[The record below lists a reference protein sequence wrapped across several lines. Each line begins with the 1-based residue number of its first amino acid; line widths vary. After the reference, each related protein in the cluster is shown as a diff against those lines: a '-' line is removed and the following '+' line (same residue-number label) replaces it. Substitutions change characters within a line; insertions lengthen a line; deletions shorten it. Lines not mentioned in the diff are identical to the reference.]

1 MVVSNVNRWRA
12 ILAITLLMV
21 AMSGKAEERLVA
33 HFSGGSLY
41 EWQEK
46 SFVGNTHYQFV
57 TDAGR
62 QSLEATANGTAS
74 GLFREITI
82 DLNKTPY
89 LNWSWWVDDVL
100 QGNDEKLKSGDDYP
114 VRIYVVVSGGFF
126 FWRTRAINYVW
137 SNSQPIDSHWP
148 NAYTRRAAMVAVRS
162 GVEQSGQWVSEKRNV
177 QEDFRRLFGRDIDQI
192 DAVAIMSDSDS
203 DNSGGQVRARYGDIF
218 FSSQ

>member
-1 MVVSNVNRWRA
+1 MVVSYVNGWRA
-12 ILAITLLMV
+12 IVVITLLMV
-21 AMSGKAEERLVA
+21 SIQGKAEERLVA
-33 HFSGGSLY
+33 HFSAGSLH

-46 SFVGNTHYQFV
+46 SFVGHTRYQFV
-57 TDAGR
+57 TDVGS

-74 GLFREITI
+74 GLFREITV

-89 LNWSWWVDDVL
+89 LNWSWWVDGVI

-137 SNSQPIDSHWP
+137 SNSQPIDSHWR

-162 GVEQSGQWVSEKRNV
+162 GAQQSGQWVSEKRNV
-177 QEDFRRLFGRDIDQI
+177 REDFRRLFGNDIDQI
-192 DAVAIMSDSDS
+192 DAVAIMSDSD
-203 DNSGGQVRARYGDIF
+203 NSGAQVRARYGDIF